1 MDVVILDE
9 GDFLPENRDKVKKFI
24 PQMQLIDINN
34 EEEERDRI
42 QINLWMQKYN
52 KLFKTL
58 FNKYANTIRDIVDR
72 DFDFKD

>member
-9 GDFLPENRDKVKKFI
+9 GDFLPDNRKKASI
-24 PQMQLIDINN
+24 YVPMLQLIYIED
-34 EEEERDRI
+34 EEERDRI